1 MSSPPSFAD
10 QDEALIAALA
20 KLGNHEA
27 FSELVRRRQSIVR
40 ATLRR
45 YCGDAALADDLAQ
58 TAFLAAWRN
67 IKKLKDPRKFA
78 GWLKRIVLNTWL
90 KELKKT
96 KAIDA
101 PPSPA
106 AEAVADDPDSRIDLD
121 RALAS
126 LSQRARLCVV
136 LAHYDGLSH
145 QAIADRTGIPL
156 GTVKSDVRRGL
167 IELKARLTDYAT
179 SDEGEND

>member
-1 MSSPPSFAD
+1 MAAPASFEN

-20 KLGNHEA
+20 KLGDHDA

-40 ATLRR
+40 STLRR

-58 TAFLAAWRN
+58 TAFLSAWRN
-67 IKKLKDPRKFA
+67 IKKLKDPRTFA

-90 KELKKT
+90 NELKKT
-96 KAIDA
+96 KAIDELPA
-101 PPSPA
+101 VA
-106 AEAVADDPDSRIDLD
+106 AEAASDDQVSRIDLD
-121 RALAS
+121 RALET
-126 LSQRARLCVV
+126 LSKRARLCVV

-167 IELKARLTDYAT
+167 IELKSRLPDYAEA
-179 SDEGEND
+179 DE

>member
-1 MSSPPSFAD
+1 MSTPPSFEN

-20 KLGNHEA
+20 KLGDHDA
-27 FSELVRRRQSIVR
+27 FGELVRRRQSIVR

-45 YCGDAALADDLAQ
+45 YCGNAALADDLAQ
-58 TAFLAAWRN
+58 TAFLNAWRN

-96 KAIDA
+96 KAIDE
-101 PPSPA
+101 PPAVA
-106 AEAVADDPDSRIDLD
+106 AEAASDDPVSRIDLD
-121 RALAS
+121 RALDT
-126 LSQRARLCVV
+126 LSKRARLCVV

-167 IELKARLTDYAT
+167 IELKSRLTDYAGA
-179 SDEGEND
+179 DE